1 LLSCYA
7 EEVQSLISSSPR
19 QIGLTTTKSPFIEQ
33 ARADGKTYIHQPYEL
48 YSEENHDAWRTL
60 FARMGD
66 SWQRHA
72 HAGFLNGLVTLN
84 LDAERVPR
92 LDDVNKFLSPLTNFR
107 ALPVSGYIPAYT
119 FFDCLSRREFPT
131 TVTVRD
137 QTTLDYLPEP
147 DIFHD
152 VAGHVPMHTDPSFAD
167 ALVRFGECAHLA
179 AHLVAEVRDPQARLQ
194 RLTSMFKGLARFFWF
209 TVEFGLMKGPGG
221 QPKAYG
227 AGLLSSFGEL
237 EHACTSSVVQRYPLE
252 MGWVINQYF
261 EIDHYQP
268 LLFVIDSFE
277 HLYQLADELKVWMK
291 AGKLDN
297 LSPGEPLMSDG
308 DVQSFLD
315 AALSARKQQH

>member
-1 LLSCYA
+1 
-7 EEVQSLISSSPR
+7 
-19 QIGLTTTKSPFIEQ
+19 
-33 ARADGKTYIHQPYEL
+33 
-48 YSEENHDAWRTL
+48 
-60 FARMGD
+60 M
-66 SWQRHA
+66 
-72 HAGFLNGLVTLN
+72 
-84 LDAERVPR
+84 
-92 LDDVNKFLSPLTNFR
+92 
-107 ALPVSGYIPAYT
+107 
-119 FFDCLSRREFPT
+119 
-131 TVTVRD
+131 RD

-152 VAGHVPMHTDPSFAD
+152 VAGHVPMHTDPNFAD

-194 RLTSMFKGLARFFWF
+194 RLTSIFKGLARFFWF
-209 TVEFGLMKGPGG
+209 TVEFGLMKGPGD

-297 LSPGEPLMSDG
+297 LSPGEPSMSDG

-315 AALSARKQQH
+315 AALNTRKQQH